1 MRYGAISGVGARIS
15 QLVLGSDIISAE
27 RANLANSLLDTF
39 VEAGGTAID
48 TARSYGNGTSEAVIG
63 DWLRSRGGRDKLTII
78 TKGAHPL
85 EDGGVPR
92 VTPAAIAGDLIRSLE
107 LLQIDRIDLYLLHR
121 DDRAQDV
128 GPIVDVLGEAQSS
141 NRIRAAGA
149 SNWTTARIVEAN
161 EYAACHGRRGFT
173 VGSQNLALAVPSEP
187 MWPGCVSIAGDPAAL
202 AWYQEHQFPN
212 FCWSSQASGFFSG
225 RFSPDEITDQHVARV
240 YYRHDNWERLRR
252 ARELASLRGCTPTQV
267 ALAWTLHQSFPTFAL
282 IGPRT
287 VPELQ
292 DCLGALNVELSPS
305 ECAWLNLELESRS

>member
-1 MRYGAISGVGARIS
+1 MRYGAIPGIGDRIS
-15 QLVLGSDIISAE
+15 RVVLGSDIISSE
-27 RANLANSLLDTF
+27 RADLANSLLDTF

-63 DWLRSRGGRDKLTII
+63 DWLRSRGGREKLTII

-85 EDGGVPR
+85 QDGGVPR
-92 VTPAAIAGDLIRSLE
+92 VTPAAIASDLVRSLE
-107 LLQIDRIDLYLLHR
+107 ALQIDRIDLYLLHR
-121 DDRAQDV
+121 DDRTQSV
-128 GPIVDVLGEAQSS
+128 GPIVDILGEAQSS

-161 EYAACHGRRGFT
+161 EYAARRGLGGFI
-173 VGSQNLALAVPSEP
+173 VGSQNLALAVPSES
-187 MWPGCVSIAGDPAAL
+187 MWPGTVSLAGDQAVQ
-202 AWYQEHQFPN
+202 AWYREHQFPN

-240 YYRHDNWERLRR
+240 YYRPDNWERLRR
-252 ARELASLRGCTPTQV
+252 ARELASSRGCTPTQV
-267 ALAWTLHQSFPTFAL
+267 ALAWTLHQPFPTFAL

-292 DCLGALNVELSPS
+292 DCLGALNVDLTPGEV
-305 ECAWLNLELESRS
+305 AWLNLESESPS